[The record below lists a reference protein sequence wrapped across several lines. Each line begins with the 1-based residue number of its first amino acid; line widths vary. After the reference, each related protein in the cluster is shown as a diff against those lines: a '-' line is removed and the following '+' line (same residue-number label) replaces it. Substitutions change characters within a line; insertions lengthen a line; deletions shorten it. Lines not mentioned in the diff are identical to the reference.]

1 MSVDKFALLQLLRPA
16 IVEKQ
21 FKLYYQPMITL
32 NSGKITVVEA
42 LLRWPQ
48 TDGSMISPEQF
59 IPLAESSGLINEL
72 GRWVI
77 Q

>member
-1 MSVDKFALLQLLRPA
+1 
-16 IVEKQ
+16 
-21 FKLYYQPMITL
+21 L

-48 TDGSMISPEQF
+48 PDGSTISPEQF
-59 IPLAESSGLINEL
+59 IPLAESSGLINL
-72 GRWVI
+72 FGQWVI